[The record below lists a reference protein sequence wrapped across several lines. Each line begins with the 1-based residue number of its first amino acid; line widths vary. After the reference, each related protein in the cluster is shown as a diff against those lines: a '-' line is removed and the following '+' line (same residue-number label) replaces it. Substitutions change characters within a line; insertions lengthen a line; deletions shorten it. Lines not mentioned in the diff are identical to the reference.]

1 MTITAAALAAALL
14 LAFHTTPPPPLIGQ
28 RDVAPAQ
35 LLGQA
40 ATGDVM
46 VEIES
51 QAAAA
56 ADRPFG
62 SAENPVRVGGPEG
75 ERAYLA
81 RLRCAGGRPPEV
93 GARREAG
100 VGAYGSIVAS
110 YDLDCGAAA
119 PGRAAI
125 VLDMYHEEHRE
136 TRAPA
141 GFSLVP

>member
-1 MTITAAALAAALL
+1 MSLAAAAIAAVLF
-14 LAFHTTPPPPLIGQ
+14 LAVQTTPPPPPIGQ
-28 RDVAPAQ
+28 RDVAPGE

-40 ATGDVM
+40 QTGDVM
-46 VEIES
+46 AEIDA

-56 ADRPFG
+56 AAHPLG
-62 SAENPVRVGGPEG
+62 TPENPVRVGGPDG

-81 RLRCAGGRPPEV
+81 RLRCADGQPPRIGE
-93 GARREAG
+93 RREAG

-110 YDLDCGAAA
+110 YALDCGAAA
-119 PGRAAI
+119 PGRASL

-141 GFSLVP
+141 GFTLVP

>member
-1 MTITAAALAAALL
+1 MPTTAAALAAALL
-14 LAFHTTPPPPLIGQ
+14 LALQATPPPPPIGQ
-28 RDVAPAQ
+28 RDVQPQQ

-40 ATGDVM
+40 SPGDVM
-46 VEIES
+46 AEIEA

-56 ADRPFG
+56 AAHPLG
-62 SAENPVRVGGPEG
+62 TAENPVRVGGPEG

-81 RLRCAGGRPPEV
+81 RLRCANGRAPDV
-93 GARREAG
+93 GDRREAG

-110 YDLDCGAAA
+110 YAVDCGAAA
-119 PGRAAI
+119 PGRASI

-141 GFSLVP
+141 GFTLVP